1 MAIDQGLLD
10 AVVNSNFKTIA
21 EAPMLEHNRNV
32 KAVNG
37 ILETSLSNNLMNL
50 QRMDVTEAAAVS
62 SVIRN
67 DLSPQIAAMAGALAA
82 LRDVIRTAQPPTS

>member
-1 MAIDQGLLD
+1 MPLDPSIYEAIMFEN
-10 AVVNSNFKTIA
+10 VKVNSETPLMEQA
-21 EAPMLEHNRNV
+21 RNT

-37 ILETSLSNNLMNL
+37 ILETALANNIQNMQTMNIK
-50 QRMDVTEAAAVS
+50 EAAAVS

-82 LRDVIRTAQPPTS
+82 LRDVIRTAQPPA

>member
-1 MAIDQGLLD
+1 MAIDQGVYD
-10 AVVNSNFKTIA
+10 ALMFENVKINA
-21 EAPMLEHNRNV
+21 ETPLQEQARST

-37 ILETSLSNNLMNL
+37 ILETALANNIMNM

-67 DLSPQIAAMAGALAA
+67 DLSPQLAAMAGAIAA
-82 LRDVIRTAQPPTS
+82 LRDVVRTAEPSS